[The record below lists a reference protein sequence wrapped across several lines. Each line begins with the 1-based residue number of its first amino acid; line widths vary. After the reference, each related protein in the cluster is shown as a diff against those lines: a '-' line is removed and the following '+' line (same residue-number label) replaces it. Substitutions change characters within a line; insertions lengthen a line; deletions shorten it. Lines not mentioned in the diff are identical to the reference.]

1 MFSVLMG
8 SLEWLALQAPAGH
21 IARIFPK
28 FYVSQLPVILVSCEE
43 ETSMEENKR
52 SIYARQFTAV
62 MDEMTAW
69 YSDTTRYVNHFL
81 KVWAFARHIG
91 LSEGLSEETQFLL
104 EVTALMH
111 DIGIKPAKEKYG
123 SSAGNYLELEGPGA
137 ARPILERHGFTLAQT
152 ERICYLI
159 GRHHTYKDMDGLDYQ
174 ILVEADFLVN
184 IFEEGHSR
192 QSIESVREKIFRT
205 ASGRKLLDTLYL
217 APSGRIPA
225 EHPDR

>member
-1 MFSVLMG
+1 
-8 SLEWLALQAPAGH
+8 
-21 IARIFPK
+21 
-28 FYVSQLPVILVSCEE
+28 
-43 ETSMEENKR
+43 MEENKR
-52 SIYARQFTAV
+52 NARAKQFTAI
-62 MDEMTAW
+62 MNEMITW
-69 YSDTTRYVNHFL
+69 YADTTRYVNHFL
-81 KVWAFARHIG
+81 KVWAFARQIG

-111 DIGIKPAKEKYG
+111 DIGIRPSKEKYG
-123 SSAGNYLELEGPGA
+123 SSAGNYQELEGPGA

-159 GRHHTYKDMDGLDYQ
+159 GHHHTYQNMDGLDYQ

-184 IFEEGHSR
+184 IFEEGQSR
-192 QSIESVREKIFRT
+192 KAVESVREKIFRT

-225 EHPDR
+225 ADPDC